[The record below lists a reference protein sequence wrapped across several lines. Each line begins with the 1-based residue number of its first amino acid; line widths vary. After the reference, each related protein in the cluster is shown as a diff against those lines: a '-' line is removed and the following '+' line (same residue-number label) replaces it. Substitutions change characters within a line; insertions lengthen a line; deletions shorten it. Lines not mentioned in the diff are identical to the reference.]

1 MVIQVYAHVK
11 LGQPKNTQISNIS
24 LSCKHI
30 HYSAINEIFM
40 SLSMCTVIGQF
51 SQHLGHKAE
60 KKKTQS
66 ITDNTDLQLG

>member
-1 MVIQVYAHVK
+1 
-11 LGQPKNTQISNIS
+11 
-24 LSCKHI
+24 
-30 HYSAINEIFM
+30 M

-51 SQHLGHKAE
+51 SRYLGHKAE